1 MNSRI
6 RRTLSEAASTPDYN
20 RKDQFIRAYRRT
32 YARTRISTIDII
44 RNQFGYIRMSVW
56 LISLVA
62 LAVAIWG
69 INEDSEVVFAVSAIM
84 PFVSGIAVFDFLRS
98 GMYEMTELESVTY
111 VSKRGIL
118 FARFICI
125 GVAHIALVALLAFI
139 VGKQSS
145 YGCLMTGAMLTI
157 PYLLSSITSMEL
169 ERTTIG
175 RKNAMGCIIVSAIV
189 SGIMIVLNN
198 ERWFFA
204 EINQGVWYIAA
215 IVLIIMECIEIK
227 KTFRWEEYA
236 WN

>member
-20 RKDQFIRAYRRT
+20 RKDQFIRAYRRK
-32 YARTRISTIDII
+32 YARTQISTIDII

-56 LISLVA
+56 LISLAA

-84 PFVSGIAVFDFLRS
+84 PFVSGIAVFDFLKS

-125 GVAHIALVALLAFI
+125 GVAHIALLALLAFI

-175 RKNAMGCIIVSAIV
+175 RKNAMGCIIVSAII